1 MPLKSDVPC
10 VLFVD
15 DEPTI
20 RKAGQRILTRAGCRV
35 YLAANGQEALEIYSR
50 QRHEIDVVIMDL
62 GMPVMDGL
70 TCLSALRQ
78 MDPNA
83 RVILSSGSHRSE
95 TSKALENGAIGVLP
109 KPYGAN
115 DLINVFKKG
124 VSSSLQ

>member
-1 MPLKSDVPC
+1 MPPKSDVPC

-15 DEPTI
+15 DEPMI
-20 RKAGQRILTRAGCRV
+20 RKAGQRILTRVGCRV
-35 YLAANGQEALEIYSR
+35 YLAGNGQEALEAYQ
-50 QRHEIDVVIMDL
+50 QRRDVIDVVIMDL

-70 TCLSALRQ
+70 TCLAALKR

-95 TSKALENGAIGVLP
+95 TNKALDKGAIDILP

-115 DLINVFKKG
+115 DLIAVFKKG
-124 VSSSLQ
+124 VSLNL